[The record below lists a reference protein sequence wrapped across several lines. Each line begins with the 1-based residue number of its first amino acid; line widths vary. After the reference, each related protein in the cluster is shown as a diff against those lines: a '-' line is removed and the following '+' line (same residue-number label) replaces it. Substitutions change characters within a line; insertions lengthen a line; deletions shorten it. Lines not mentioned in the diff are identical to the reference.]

1 MVTLF
6 DVHSIR
12 EYKGVAVLGAY
23 YFFLSV
29 KLQVLYLGTKFGD
42 TAVQEIVFF
51 FLNKYDLIRFV
62 RSVSCESKLSVSEF
76 VFYLIFFHLRFMT
89 VSGMTY

>member
-23 YFFLSV
+23 FFFLSV
-29 KLQVLYLGTKFGD
+29 KLQVLYLVTKFGD

-51 FLNKYDLIRFV
+51 FLINTISFV
-62 RSVSCESKLSVSEF
+62 LCVLSVASRNCLS
-76 VFYLIFFHLRFMT
+76 VNSFFI
-89 VSGMTY
+89 